1 MRAFL
6 VAWRSLVS
14 IYNELFLLIGVNLL
28 WWITGGFTIAAA
40 VILGWPLLEIGG
52 PWWLA
57 AAIAIPA
64 GPATA
69 ALANVL
75 HRAARDL
82 HVDRSFFTDGLREYW
97 RRALAISALLA
108 LGDMLLILNILFY
121 ISRVGSLL
129 QAFSLFFV
137 VLLVYWLS
145 VQIYIFPVLVGMK
158 EPSVLGA
165 LKMAL
170 MLAFANPLFSVLILV
185 IAALLTGLSV
195 VLAVLVL
202 VLWPSIVVM
211 LGSHALKMVAE
222 MAGITPEEP
231 PPAV

>member
-28 WWITGGFTIAAA
+28 WWLAGGFFIAAA
-40 VILGWPLLEIGG
+40 IILGWPLVEIGG

-57 AAIAIPA
+57 PFIAIPA

-69 ALANVL
+69 ALANVA

-82 HVDRSFFTDGLREYW
+82 HVDRTFFTDGLRQYW
-97 RRALAISALLA
+97 RKALGVSALLA
-108 LGDMLLILNILFY
+108 LGDALLILNILFY
-121 ISRVGSLL
+121 ISREGSPVQVL
-129 QAFSLFFV
+129 SLFFL
-137 VLLVYWLS
+137 VLLAYWLS
-145 VQIYIFPVLVGMK
+145 VQIYVFPVLVGIK
-158 EPSVLGA
+158 QPTVLGA

-170 MLAFANPLFSVLILV
+170 MMAFANPLFSALIVVL
-185 IAALLTGLSV
+185 AGLLSGLSV

-202 VLWPSIVVM
+202 VIWPTVVVM
-211 LGSHALKMVAE
+211 LGTHALKLMAE
-222 MAGITPEEP
+222 MAGIKPEDGNN
-231 PPAV
+231 AS